1 MERSQRASGSEARPW
16 TEEEDQKLIRSI
28 NEWKTEW
35 KSVMERSQRASGS
48 EARPWTEEED
58 QKLIKS
64 INECKTENR
73 SLSWLEIAW
82 ETALARSSSSCRK
95 RWEYLENKH

>member
-1 MERSQRASGSEARPW
+1 
-16 TEEEDQKLIRSI
+16 
-28 NEWKTEW
+28 
-35 KSVMERSQRASGS
+35 MERSQRASGS

-64 INECKTENR
+64 INEWKTECKTKNC